1 MSMLWVEWPI
11 RIALMA
17 AGTAVVLRLLRVRT
31 AAARHAAWTAVLA
44 VMLLMPAWSVWG
56 PRFAL
61 PVLPEARHA
70 ASFEPQASGSIIA
83 EPLPAQI
90 STSRIAVV
98 PSTVE
103 QAEPWDWGKI
113 ALSCYF
119 AGVGLMLMR
128 LIAGTLQ
135 ARALVRRAVAGDG
148 FRVSGE
154 CAAPVTVGWFR
165 PVILLPKQWR
175 SWPAAELD
183 AVLIHEREHAR
194 RRDPLVQWLAL
205 LNRAIFWF
213 HPVAWWLERNLSQL
227 SEEVCD
233 AAVLRSGHNPHLY
246 SEYLID
252 LAGAVRRAGGRLP
265 LWGTAMSGGG
275 VLSRI
280 ERILDGTPVA
290 RLSRGRAIV
299 AAGLCGMAL
308 ATFAACSVERVQKAN
323 PGQLSMNEMNKREA
337 VERMKIDAESKA
349 QQEEAKSFTP
359 EQAAGK
365 LASLKSNPQDE
376 RLAVQL
382 IWYYRFHSDLKG
394 QNELALWYIE
404 HAPDGKLPPPSIKAD
419 SDRAA
424 YERGKQL
431 WLANLK
437 KPGVSAEVYER
448 AALYMQGSDKPLA
461 EEILLAGRA
470 AYPEDARWA
479 RALGQLYAGALAKLA
494 DPGMASYARNV
505 RTKLEQSTD
514 AKMLTMTAQWLTVGS
529 MRQRRAPDTLA
540 LAELLASRAVAA
552 DPGYQTAKSIA
563 FRVQEVKSL
572 VKRLELQK
580 LSPEQQGQLGDADRL
595 LLLKFEMDQ
604 AWGPSFRTP
613 NLDLSETKARELLEL
628 ARKAPNEARSAFA
641 IYEANIML
649 GKVALRRGNREESA
663 KYLVAAADAPASD
676 ELRYSQII
684 PLNLPR
690 TLIDWG
696 EREAAAQYFERM
708 APKTLRTEEFQKWA
722 VEIRKGNN
730 PEKMWPTMSGCGQ
743 EPC

>member
-1 MSMLWVEWPI
+1 
-11 RIALMA
+11 
-17 AGTAVVLRLLRVRT
+17 
-31 AAARHAAWTAVLA
+31 
-44 VMLLMPAWSVWG
+44 
-56 PRFAL
+56 
-61 PVLPEARHA
+61 
-70 ASFEPQASGSIIA
+70 
-83 EPLPAQI
+83 
-90 STSRIAVV
+90 
-98 PSTVE
+98 
-103 QAEPWDWGKI
+103 
-113 ALSCYF
+113 
-119 AGVGLMLMR
+119 
-128 LIAGTLQ
+128 
-135 ARALVRRAVAGDG
+135 
-148 FRVSGE
+148 
-154 CAAPVTVGWFR
+154 
-165 PVILLPKQWR
+165 
-175 SWPAAELD
+175 
-183 AVLIHEREHAR
+183 
-194 RRDPLVQWLAL
+194 
-205 LNRAIFWF
+205 
-213 HPVAWWLERNLSQL
+213 
-227 SEEVCD
+227 
-233 AAVLRSGHNPHLY
+233 
-246 SEYLID
+246 
-252 LAGAVRRAGGRLP
+252 
-265 LWGTAMSGGG
+265 
-275 VLSRI
+275 
-280 ERILDGTPVA
+280 
-290 RLSRGRAIV
+290 
-299 AAGLCGMAL
+299 
-308 ATFAACSVERVQKAN
+308 
-323 PGQLSMNEMNKREA
+323 
-337 VERMKIDAESKA
+337 
-349 QQEEAKSFTP
+349 
-359 EQAAGK
+359 
-365 LASLKSNPQDE
+365 
-376 RLAVQL
+376 
-382 IWYYRFHSDLKG
+382 
-394 QNELALWYIE
+394 
-404 HAPDGKLPPPSIKAD
+404 
-419 SDRAA
+419 
-424 YERGKQL
+424 
-431 WLANLK
+431 
-437 KPGVSAEVYER
+437 
-448 AALYMQGSDKPLA
+448 
-461 EEILLAGRA
+461 
-470 AYPEDARWA
+470 
-479 RALGQLYAGALAKLA
+479 
-494 DPGMASYARNV
+494 MASYARNV